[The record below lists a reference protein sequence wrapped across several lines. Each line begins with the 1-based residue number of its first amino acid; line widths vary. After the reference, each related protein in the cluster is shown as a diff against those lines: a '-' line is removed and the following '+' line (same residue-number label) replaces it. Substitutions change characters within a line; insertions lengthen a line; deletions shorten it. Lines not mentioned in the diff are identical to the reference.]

1 VLIDWFTVIAQI
13 INFLILVLLL
23 RHFLYGRIIKAM
35 DQREQRIAS
44 RLEDA
49 EQSKEEAAKETE
61 SLRAKNQEFEKTR
74 QGMMAATKE
83 DAEHFRKE
91 LIQGVRRDVDD
102 LKTKWEQTLQKEK
115 DSFIQSLRQL
125 AGEQVYSIARRAIGD
140 LADVEVESLVL
151 RVFLDQISNMD
162 REKRSAI
169 AESAS
174 NEGGLTIK
182 SSFDIPEREKESI
195 RETLMQSGFNET
207 EIRYETDSDLILGIE
222 LRAHSQKITWNLND
236 YVSALEDRTRTALE
250 RRTSKDDF
258 QKATAE
264 VKKQDGATD
273 PGMEQEN
280 GN

>member
-35 DQREQRIAS
+35 DEREQRIAS

-49 EQSKEEAAKETE
+49 ERSKEEAAKETE
-61 SLRAKNQEFEKTR
+61 SLRTKNQEFEEKR
-74 QGMMAATKE
+74 QEMMAAAKE

-91 LIQGVRRDVDD
+91 LIRGARRDIDV

-115 DSFIQSLRQL
+115 DSFIQGLRQL
-125 AGEQVYSIARRAIGD
+125 AGEQVYSIARRVIGD
-140 LADVEVESLVL
+140 LADVEVESLVI

-162 REKRSAI
+162 GEKRSAI
-169 AESAS
+169 TESAS
-174 NEGGLTIK
+174 NEGGITVK

-195 RETLMQSGFNET
+195 RGTLMQSGFGEM

-222 LRAHSQKITWNLND
+222 LRAHSQKIAWNLND
-236 YVSALEDRTRTALE
+236 YVSALEDRTRHALE
-250 RRTSKDDF
+250 KRTSKDDI
-258 QKATAE
+258 QEITAE
-264 VKKQDGATD
+264 VTKQDGATD
-273 PGMEQEN
+273 AGLEQ
-280 GN
+280 